1 MSESFPTHIRGTA
14 MAASY
19 NIGRL
24 GATISPLLI
33 GWAASNYS
41 IILGIALLGISYAIN
56 GLIPGLFI
64 REKMFDP
71 EAKTNANA

>member
-1 MSESFPTHIRGTA
+1 
-14 MAASY
+14 MATSY

-41 IILGIALLGISYAIN
+41 IILGISYAIN